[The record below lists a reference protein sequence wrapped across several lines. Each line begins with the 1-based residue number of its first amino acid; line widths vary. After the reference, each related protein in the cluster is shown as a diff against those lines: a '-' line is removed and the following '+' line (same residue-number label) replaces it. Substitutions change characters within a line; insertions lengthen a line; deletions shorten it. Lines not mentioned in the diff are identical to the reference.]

1 MLVLRKSRVLSRKD
15 LTRSEFLEGMVA
27 PFDSVAGDARFSGG
41 MGVAPTFQTYRTR
54 SMIEYR
60 KVSQRPLC
68 PGGISRTKE
77 LTEIENQN
85 HWVATQ
91 TLE

>member
-54 SMIEYR
+54 SKLRNDRI
-60 KVSQRPLC
+60 
-68 PGGISRTKE
+68 
-77 LTEIENQN
+77 
-85 HWVATQ
+85 
-91 TLE
+91 